1 MSIYKGNK
9 LVAGGSIDTHFVR
22 KPAWSQAIELS
33 PGNITAGYKAPAD
46 GMIVGSLYYSRTGR
60 DYYFTLNGTNIMPV
74 LAKKGTNGDISR
86 PLTLSLTVNQGD
98 IIGCAGPSASEI
110 ELSPSIK
117 FVPFEDSTVSESDV
131 EVVTPELIRNLIR
144 NLQGPDWTKAV
155 ELNVIDLFSK
165 GYNVPSN
172 GIIVGY
178 FVANPASVAYFKIN
192 NITVARA
199 SLPPESSYG
208 SEGNIQCPVNKSDH
222 ITLEPTNSAES
233 YKLAGRIYFVPYKA
247 Q

>member
-22 KPAWSQAIELS
+22 RPAWSQAIELS
-33 PGNITAGYKAPAD
+33 PVDLTAGYKAPAD
-46 GMIVGSLYYSRTGR
+46 GMIVGSFYYSGTGR

-74 LAKKGTNGDISR
+74 LSKKGTNGDIAR
-86 PLTLSLTVNQGD
+86 PLTLSLTVNKGD
-98 IIGCAGPSASEI
+98 IIGCADLSASNI

-117 FVPFEDSTVSESDV
+117 FVPFENSTVSDV

-144 NLQGPDWTKAV
+144 NLQSPDWTKAV
-155 ELNVIDLFSK
+155 ELSVTDLFNK

-178 FVANPASVAYFKIN
+178 FVSNPASTTYFKIN

-199 SLPPESSYG
+199 SLPPEHQYG
-208 SEGNIQCPVNKSDH
+208 SEGNVQCPVNKGDH
-222 ITLEPTNSAES
+222 ITLEPTNTAEV
-233 YKLAGRIYFVPYKA
+233 YKLAGGLAFVPYKA

>member
-33 PGNITAGYKAPAD
+33 PVDLTTGYKAPAD
-46 GMIVGSLYYSRTGR
+46 GMIVGACYYSKTDRH
-60 DYYFTLNGTNIMPV
+60 YFFTLNGTNIMPL
-74 LAKKGTNGDISR
+74 LAGDTIR
-86 PLTLSLTVNQGD
+86 PLTLSLTVNKGD
-98 IIGCAGPSASEI
+98 IIGCTVPNAADI
-110 ELSPSIK
+110 ALIPSIK
-117 FVPFEDSTVSESDV
+117 FVPFENSTVSDV

-144 NLQGPDWTKAV
+144 NLQSPDWSKAV
-155 ELNVIDLFSK
+155 KLNVTELYSE

-178 FVANPASVAYFKIN
+178 FVSNPASTTYFKIN

-199 SLPPESSYG
+199 SLPPEHQYG
-208 SEGNIQCPVNKSDH
+208 SEGNVQCPVNKGDR
-222 ITLEPTNSAES
+222 ITLEPTNTAEV
-233 YKLAGRIYFVPYKA
+233 YKLAGGLDFVPYKA

>member
-22 KPAWSQAIELS
+22 RPAWSQAIELS
-33 PGNITAGYKAPAD
+33 PVDLTAGYKAPAD
-46 GMIVGSLYYSRTGR
+46 GMIVGSFYYSKTDRH
-60 DYYFTLNGTNIMPV
+60 YFFTLNGTNIMPL
-74 LAKKGTNGDISR
+74 LAGDTIR
-86 PLTLSLTVNQGD
+86 PLTLSLTVNKGD
-98 IIGCAGPSASEI
+98 IIGCTVPNAADI
-110 ELSPSIK
+110 ALIPSIK
-117 FVPFEDSTVSESDV
+117 FVPFEDSTVSDV

-144 NLQGPDWTKAV
+144 NLQSPDWSKAV
-155 ELNVIDLFSK
+155 KLNVTELFSE

-178 FVANPASVAYFKIN
+178 FVSNPASTTYFKIN

-199 SLPPESSYG
+199 SLPPEHQYG
-208 SEGNIQCPVNKSDH
+208 SEGNVQCPVNKGDH
-222 ITLEPTNSAES
+222 ITLEPTNTAEV
-233 YKLAGRIYFVPYKA
+233 YKLAGGLDFVPYKA

>member
-22 KPAWSQAIELS
+22 RPAWDQAVVVSVESIL
-33 PGNITAGYKAPAD
+33 TGYKVPAD
-46 GMIVGSLYYSRTGR
+46 GMIVGLL
-60 DYYFTLNGTNIMPV
+60 F
-74 LAKKGTNGDISR
+74 TNGNTS
-86 PLTLSLTVNQGD
+86 TGVSVNVNGVEIARNKAKDSDRILNVQCLVSKDNVITITGD
-98 IIGCAGPSASEI
+98 DTTTTSAVI
-110 ELSPSIK
+110 R
-117 FVPFEDSTVSESDV
+117 FVPFEDSTVSDV

-155 ELNVIDLFSK
+155 KLGVIDLFNN

-178 FVANPASVAYFKIN
+178 FVANPASVVYFKIN

-199 SLPPESSYG
+199 NLPPESQYG
-208 SEGNIQCPVNKSDH
+208 SEGNIHCPVNKGDH
-222 ITLEPTNSAES
+222 ITLEPTNTAEV
-233 YKLAGRIYFVPYKA
+233 YKLAGGIYFVPYKA

>member
-9 LVAGGSIDTHFVR
+9 LVAGGSADTYFVR
-22 KPAWSQAIELS
+22 KPAWDQAVIVSVASLL
-33 PGNITAGYKAPAD
+33 TGYKAPAD
-46 GMIVGSLYYSRTGR
+46 GMIVGLL
-60 DYYFTLNGTNIMPV
+60 F
-74 LAKKGTNGDISR
+74 TNGNTSTGVSIN
-86 PLTLSLTVNQGD
+86 VNGVEIARNKAKDSDRILNVQCLVNKDNVITITGD
-98 IIGCAGPSASEI
+98 DTTTTSSVIR
-110 ELSPSIK
+110 
-117 FVPFEDSTVSESDV
+117 FVPFEDSTVSDV

>member
-1 MSIYKGNK
+1 MSVYKGDK
-9 LVAGGSIDTHFVR
+9 LVAGGSADTYFVR

-74 LAKKGTNGDISR
+74 LAKKGTNGDIAR

-117 FVPFEDSTVSESDV
+117 FVPFEDSTVSDV
-131 EVVTPELIRNLIR
+131 EVVTPELIR

-155 ELNVIDLFSK
+155 KLSVIELYSE

-178 FVANPASVAYFKIN
+178 FVANPAAVAYIKIN

-208 SEGNIQCPVNKSDH
+208 SEGNIQCPVNKNDH
-222 ITLEPTNSAES
+222 ITLETTNSAED
-233 YKLAGRIYFVPYKA
+233 YKLAGGIYFVPYKA

>member
-33 PGNITAGYKAPAD
+33 PVDLTAGYKAPAD
-46 GMIVGSLYYSRTGR
+46 GMIVGSFYYSGTGR
-60 DYYFTLNGTNIMPV
+60 DYFFTLNGTNIMPV
-74 LAKKGTNGDISR
+74 LSKKGTNGDIAR
-86 PLTLSLTVNQGD
+86 PLTLSLTVNKGD
-98 IIGCAGPSASEI
+98 IIGCAELSASNI

-117 FVPFEDSTVSESDV
+117 FVPFEDSTVSDV
-131 EVVTPELIRNLIR
+131 EVVTPELIRNL
-144 NLQGPDWTKAV
+144 QSPDWSKAV
-155 ELNVIDLFSK
+155 KLSVTELYSE

-178 FVANPASVAYFKIN
+178 FVSNPAASTYLKIN
-192 NITVARA
+192 NITVAR
-199 SLPPESSYG
+199 STLPPDSTTATAG
-208 SEGNIQCPVNKSDH
+208 SDSNVQCPVNKGDH
-222 ITLEPTNSAES
+222 ITLEPTNTAEV
-233 YKLAGRIYFVPYKA
+233 YKLDGGLDFVPYKA

>member
-33 PGNITAGYKAPAD
+33 PVDLAAGYKAPAD
-46 GMIVGSLYYSRTGR
+46 GMIVGSLYYSGTGR
-60 DYYFTLNGTNIMPV
+60 DYFFTLNGTNIMP
-74 LAKKGTNGDISR
+74 LLSKKGTNSDIAR

-98 IIGCAGPSASEI
+98 IIGYSTELSVSDI

-117 FVPFEDSTVSESDV
+117 FVPFEDSTVSDV
-131 EVVTPELIRNLIR
+131 EIVTPELIRNLIR

-155 ELNVIDLFSK
+155 ELGVIDLFNN

-178 FVANPASVAYFKIN
+178 FVANPASTVYIKIN

-199 SLPPESSYG
+199 TLPPEQQYG
-208 SEGNIQCPVNKSDH
+208 SEGNIQCPVNKGDH
-222 ITLEPTNSAES
+222 ITLEPTNTAEV
-233 YKLAGRIYFVPYKA
+233 YKLAGKMLE
-247 Q
+247 

>member
-33 PGNITAGYKAPAD
+33 PVDLTAGYKAPAD
-46 GMIVGSLYYSRTGR
+46 GMIVGAFYYSKTDRNHF
-60 DYYFTLNGTNIMPV
+60 FTLNGTNIMPV
-74 LAKKGTNGDISR
+74 LTGDVTR

-98 IIGCAGPSASEI
+98 IIGCTAPSAADI
-110 ELSPSIK
+110 DLSPSIK
-117 FVPFEDSTVSESDV
+117 FVPFEDSTVSDV

-144 NLQGPDWTKAV
+144 NLQSPDWTKAV
-155 ELNVIDLFSK
+155 KLNVTELYSE

-178 FVANPASVAYFKIN
+178 FVSNPAASTYMKIN
-192 NITVARA
+192 NITVAR
-199 SLPPESSYG
+199 STLPPDSTTATTG
-208 SEGNIQCPVNKSDH
+208 SDSNVQCPVNKGDH
-222 ITLEPTNSAES
+222 ITLEPTNTAEV
-233 YKLAGRIYFVPYKA
+233 YKLAGGLNFVPYKA

>member
-22 KPAWSQAIELS
+22 NPAWSQAIELS
-33 PGNITAGYKAPAD
+33 PVDLTAGYKAPAD
-46 GMIVGSLYYSRTGR
+46 GMIVGSFYSSRTGR
-60 DYYFTLNGTNIMPV
+60 DYYFALNGTNIMPV
-74 LAKKGTNGDISR
+74 LAKKGTNGDIAR

-98 IIGCAGPSASEI
+98 IIRCAELSASDI

-117 FVPFEDSTVSESDV
+117 FVPFEDSTVSDV
-131 EVVTPELIRNLIR
+131 EVVTPELIR

-155 ELNVIDLFSK
+155 KLSVIELYSE

-178 FVANPASVAYFKIN
+178 FVSNPASTTYFKIN

-199 SLPPESSYG
+199 SLPPENQYG
-208 SEGNIQCPVNKSDH
+208 SEGNIQCPVNKGDH
-222 ITLEPTNSAES
+222 ITLEPTNTAED
-233 YKLAGRIYFVPYKA
+233 YKLAGGIYFVPYKA